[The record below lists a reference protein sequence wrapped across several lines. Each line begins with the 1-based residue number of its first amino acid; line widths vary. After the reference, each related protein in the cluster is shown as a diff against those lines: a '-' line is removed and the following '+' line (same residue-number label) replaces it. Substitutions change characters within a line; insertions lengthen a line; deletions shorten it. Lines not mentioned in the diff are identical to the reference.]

1 MNNII
6 AFTLMGEPF
15 EIRADVVS
23 VEKSSKS
30 ITIEY
35 EDGSFDR
42 FIGYGAKLAILE
54 IIANVAMTSYH
65 LGKYKKSVEEYEY
78 LSELNEKI
86 KNKNHDIKLQ
96 NDEINHLLN
105 NIEEKLGL

>member
-1 MNNII
+1 MNNLIS
-6 AFTLMGEPF
+6 FTLMGEPI

-23 VEKSSKS
+23 VSKSSKS

-35 EDGSFDR
+35 EDGSFDKW
-42 FIGYGAKLAILE
+42 IGYGTKLAILE
-54 IIANVAMTSYH
+54 IIVHVAMTSYR
-65 LGKYKKSVEEYEY
+65 LGKHNVMTKEIKY
-78 LSELNEKI
+78 LSDINEKL

-96 NDEINHLLN
+96 NNEINYLLN

>member
-6 AFTLMGEPF
+6 PFTLMGEPI

-23 VEKSSKS
+23 VSKSLNS

-42 FIGYGAKLAILE
+42 WTGYGAKLDILD
-54 IIANVAMTSYH
+54 IIANVARISYQF
-65 LGKYKKSVEEYEY
+65 GKHNKLVEENEY
-78 LSELNEKI
+78 LYDILERLNSI
-86 KNKNHDIKLQ
+86 K
-96 NDEINHLLN
+96 
-105 NIEEKLGL
+105 